1 MSKLKHSKGPWV
13 VASDWEGDF
22 IVVDQNDE
30 NVAVASG
37 YAGTLSISLDEDNA
51 RLIAAA
57 PEMLEALINT
67 VKESKECCCDE
78 MFKLRNLT
86 DPNCAMCNSIHDY
99 DEITA
104 LVEKATGMT
113 IEEVLKDE

>member
-13 VASDWEGDF
+13 VVSDWEGDY

-37 YAGTLSISLDEDNA
+37 YAGTLSISLNEDNA

-57 PEMLEALINT
+57 PEMLNYLIEMSRS
-67 VKESKECCCDE
+67 VKEICRGCDYYSSINDCDKE
-78 MFKLRNLT
+78 
-86 DPNCAMCNSIHDY
+86 NCYQSDHKKI
-99 DEITA
+99 
-104 LVEKATGMT
+104 VEKATGMT